1 MSGQA
6 FTRQRERTAAPSGP
20 LAQSLMRPKSTHR
33 FWRECPAAAASCAVI
48 ALLTFI
54 CYRFHINNATV
65 VPAFLLA
72 VIVSSRA
79 RRLVASLVV
88 AVGAAGFLDFFFCR
102 RRFRFE

>member
-6 FTRQRERTAAPSGP
+6 FTRQRERTGAPSGP

-33 FWRECPAAAASCAVI
+33 FWRECPAATASCAVI

-65 VPAFLLA
+65 VLAYLL
-72 VIVSSRA
+72 VVVVQSLTG
-79 RRLVASLVV
+79 RLVDRKSTRLNSSHRCISY
-88 AVGAAGFLDFFFCR
+88 AVFCL
-102 RRFRFE
+102 